1 MYISLKNISVI
12 SPPRL
17 LFLSRTSDWTNQS
30 IRNRSEKQ
38 RRCSK
43 ETKRKQKENSRAPNK
58 YEMWHALQENQ
69 ECYDYV
75 NVKTS
80 TFASKSIYPRRK
92 TSNPYS
98 SGFLYTICSFGVYSR
113 HHTWSQFAI
122 SLGWTP
128 YFALAP
134 LMYSR
139 NFLVASSFDIS
150 CSNGD
155 SLLTPPNVEHAIE
168 TKLLCCNVRTW
179 HVLNLVRLPYQK
191 DIQVATRPVR
201 RAASFEISKDTFETD
216 RLSCCQGAVFYVIRF
231 VWFDAYTTH
240 CHRERSSYL
249 SMTSGFAC
257 LYRPM
262 PHFFKNDDKH
272 HAKALSG
279 DRVVCAHVRLP
290 GVCKS

>member
-1 MYISLKNISVI
+1 M

-17 LFLSRTSDWTNQS
+17 LFLSRTSDWTKQS

-43 ETKRKQKENSRAPNK
+43 ETKRKQRENSRAPNK

-92 TSNPYS
+92 TSNPYCS
-98 SGFLYTICSFGVYSR
+98 SFLYTICSFGVYSR

-134 LMYSR
+134 LTHSR

-168 TKLLCCNVRTW
+168 TKLLCCSVRTW

-216 RLSCCQGAVFYVIRF
+216 NKSTLMLPGGSFLCYSFRVVRCIHYPLSSWAVLVLEHDLWLRVLVSTNAPVLQEFLNVPHESFVWWSCCMCTHAITRCMYASSNHCRLS
-231 VWFDAYTTH
+231 
-240 CHRERSSYL
+240 
-249 SMTSGFAC
+249 
-257 LYRPM
+257 
-262 PHFFKNDDKH
+262 
-272 HAKALSG
+272 
-279 DRVVCAHVRLP
+279 
-290 GVCKS
+290 